1 MNCQLDL
8 RGLFAPV
15 SLLKVTQ
22 AFRRLSPGETLEIV
36 ASDVETRKDLFQ
48 VLDASHYELI
58 DLQDEMR
65 FYRVLLRKR

>member
-8 RGLFAPV
+8 RGLFVPV

-22 AFRRLSPGETLEIV
+22 AFRRLRPGETLEIV
-36 ASDVETRKDLFQ
+36 ASDVETRKDLFK

-58 DLQDEMR
+58 DLQDGMR